1 MQSISVYKN
10 IAANALS
17 GNWGK
22 CALATLIYFII
33 MELPSWLAMPN
44 SELYSYSYSGYS
56 GYSLL
61 YIVFVICLMPLT
73 WGFHVFFLKICR
85 DENPGMG
92 FMFSG
97 FSGGRYL
104 KLLGTLLLMAV
115 YELLWLLC
123 LVIPGIVKSY
133 SYSMTY
139 FIMNDNPDICYDAAI
154 TESSRMMRGHKMQLF
169 LLDLSMIGWGF
180 LSVLTLGI
188 GFLFLVPYN
197 YTAHAA
203 FYEELKAEQPA
214 AEIEFTV

>member
-22 CALATLIYFII
+22 CALATLVYFII

-44 SELYSYSYSGYS
+44 NELYSYSYSGYS

-73 WGFHVFFLKICR
+73 
-85 DENPGMG
+85 
-92 FMFSG
+92 
-97 FSGGRYL
+97 
-104 KLLGTLLLMAV
+104 
-115 YELLWLLC
+115 
-123 LVIPGIVKSY
+123 
-133 SYSMTY
+133 
-139 FIMNDNPDICYDAAI
+139 
-154 TESSRMMRGHKMQLF
+154 
-169 LLDLSMIGWGF
+169 WGF